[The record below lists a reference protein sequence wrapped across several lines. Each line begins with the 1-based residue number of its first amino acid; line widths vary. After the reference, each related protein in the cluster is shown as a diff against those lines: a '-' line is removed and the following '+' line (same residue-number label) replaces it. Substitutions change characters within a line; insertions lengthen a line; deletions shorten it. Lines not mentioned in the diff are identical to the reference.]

1 MEYLFSTITVQDGTE
16 NRLMRIKDQQELKEF
31 TPGFYYSHTETYPD
45 MTITDNFKIQ
55 EQIKT
60 SEDSEGNHYAWYLI
74 SDYSR
79 NIDGSPGVAA
89 NVEKEKT
96 INAIN
101 FVTLAEQG
109 HIDDVT
115 AGEHT
120 DMFAEWAYPIAYTQG
135 QIRRYQDKLYKCISA
150 HNSQEDWTPDKTA
163 NLWKQIS
170 DPNEEWPEWSRPI
183 GAFDA
188 YQTGDKVIY
197 EGKHYTSL
205 IDNNV
210 WSPTEYA
217 AGWDEVN

>member
-1 MEYLFSTITVQDGTE
+1 MEYLFGTITTKDSSEEQRLLRVKGKELQD
-16 NRLMRIKDQQELKEF
+16 LV
-31 TPGFYYSHTETYPD
+31 PGIYYSHTETYPD
-45 MTITDNFKIQ
+45 MTVTDNFKIQ

-74 SDYSR
+74 TDYSR
-79 NIDGSPGVAA
+79 NTDESRGVAA
-89 NVEKEKT
+89 NLEKEKSV
-96 INAIN
+96 NAIS

-120 DMFAEWAYPIAYTQG
+120 DMFAEWAYPIAYTEG
-135 QIRRYQDKLYKCISA
+135 QIRRYDDKLYKCISA
-150 HNSQEDWTPDKTA
+150 HNSQEDWTPDKTGS
-163 NLWKQIS
+163 LWKAIS

-188 YQTGDKVIY
+188 YQTGDKVTY
-197 EGKHYTSL
+197 EGKHYVSL

-210 WSPTEYA
+210 WSPTEYT
-217 AGWDEVN
+217 AGWDEVS